1 MGDKIIDIVKNRL
14 PKPGLKIDRT
24 RHRFVAAIRSELAL
38 TGLFTA
44 DTVAKRAKTSPAT
57 FYNHFSSKDVALA
70 SAFEAAMD
78 ELLAMVNSGLQI
90 EHLLQQ
96 GLTEFCAEWAQVC
109 AEFFSSNATLLAVVQ
124 AEAPA
129 SEELRRIFASRQH
142 ESLVRYE
149 RFIELGQLAQVIRAG
164 DINVM
169 AKLLLINNQSWNH
182 PFLRQVKPSDAL
194 YQEMTHMMV
203 QLLAPKMTTQ

>member
-1 MGDKIIDIVKNRL
+1 MSTEITDTVKNR
-14 PKPGLKIDRT
+14 PSKPELKIDRT
-24 RHRFVAAIRSELAL
+24 RHRFVAAIRSELAT

-78 ELLAMVNSGLQI
+78 ELLVMVGSGLRI

-96 GLTEFCAEWAQVC
+96 GLNDFCSGWAKVC
-109 AEFFSSNATLLAVVQ
+109 AEFFRSNATLLAVVQ
-124 AEAPA
+124 AEAPG
-129 SEELRRIFASRQH
+129 SEELRQIFASRQH

-149 RFIELGQLAQVIRAG
+149 RFVELGQLAQVIRPG
-164 DINVM
+164 DTNVM
-169 AKLLLINNQSWNH
+169 AKLLLITNQSWNH
-182 PFLRQVKPSDAL
+182 PFLRQAQPSDAL

-203 QLLAPKMTTQ
+203 QLLAPKKETI